1 MAIDSILT
9 INARLDKISSE
20 PWVKRA
26 LYASAILFLLAFI
39 LLPPV
44 LGITFKLGLV
54 GQVLQE
60 PELMARA
67 KSAILWSFAIAFAV
81 ALIDLLA
88 GLPLAWFIA
97 RGNSRSVSVV
107 DALVDIPF
115 IIPTVALGFSTLL
128 FWSGSSGISSLF
140 GTQVLSPGIFLVLLL
155 HFAFSF
161 PVIVRVMVGA
171 LLSYD
176 TIYETAAQ
184 TLGAKMFTIART
196 VTLPMLRPALVAAF
210 LLAFARS
217 LSETGATFMVAG
229 AFENGPVF
237 IQNAKDAGL
246 EGPMVLVSLT
256 LIIASISVFA
266 LIRVAGNRL
275 RLPLRRA
282 WPRIEGE
289 LSSRDSVRVRNFM
302 TLVVFGLFVLLP
314 SLFITLP
321 AAEALADGTLMRA
334 LRGEGIWSNFWRSMM
349 LSYGIG
355 VIATLLNIVMGMP
368 VAILI
373 ARKKMGKMGTTLLE
387 AVVNVPIVV
396 PSVALGV
403 SLALFWRTLG
413 FLPEFWIMVL
423 SHTTI
428 TYTYFVKAMAAAV
441 EGIPEEMEE
450 TARTLG
456 SRPLNVF
463 RSIVLP
469 LTKYSVFS
477 GAILTFTRSVDE
489 TGAASAVSRELKTAP
504 VLLVSWVKQAVPAS
518 PSDIALGIALLVLTS
533 FASLLAL
540 RLLIYRRRG

>member
-1 MAIDSILT
+1 LAKGSILT
-9 INARLDKISSE
+9 INAHLDKLSSE

-26 LYASAILFLLAFI
+26 VYASAILFLLAFI

-44 LGITFKLGLV
+44 LGITFKLGLI

-81 ALIDLLA
+81 ASIDLLA

-128 FWSGSSGISSLF
+128 FWSGSSGISGLF

-217 LSETGATFMVAG
+217 LSETGATIMVAG

-266 LIRVAGNRL
+266 LIRIAGNRL

-289 LSSRDSVRVRNFM
+289 LSSRGSVRIRDYM
-302 TLVVFGLFVLLP
+302 TLVIFGFFVLLP

-334 LRGEGIWSNFWRSMM
+334 LKGEGIWSNFWRSMM

-355 VIATLLNIVMGMP
+355 VIATLVNIIMGMP

-373 ARKKMGKMGTTLLE
+373 ARKKMGKTGTTLLE

-540 RLLIYRRRG
+540 RLLIYRRRR

>member
-1 MAIDSILT
+1 MAKGSIMA
-9 INARLDKISSE
+9 INARLDKLSSE

-26 LYASAILFLLAFI
+26 VYASAILFLLAFI

-81 ALIDLLA
+81 ASIDLLA

-97 RGNSRSVSVV
+97 RGNSSSVNVV

-128 FWSGSSGISSLF
+128 FWSGSSCISGLF

-171 LLSYD
+171 LLSYE

-217 LSETGATFMVAG
+217 LSETGATIMVAG
-229 AFENGPVF
+229 TFENGPVF

-256 LIIASISVFA
+256 LIITSISVFA

-289 LSSRDSVRVRNFM
+289 LSSRGSVRVRDYM
-302 TLVVFGLFVLLP
+302 TLVIFGLFVLLP

-321 AAEALADGTLMRA
+321 AAEALTDGTLMRA

-355 VIATLLNIVMGMP
+355 VIATLVNIIMGMP

-428 TYTYFVKAMAAAV
+428 TYTYFVKAIAAAV

-540 RLLIYRRRG
+540 RLLIYRRRR

>member
-1 MAIDSILT
+1 MT
-9 INARLDKISSE
+9 INARLDKLSSE

-26 LYASAILFLLAFI
+26 VYASAILFLLAFI

-44 LGITFKLGLV
+44 LGITFKLGLI

-81 ALIDLLA
+81 ASIDLLA

-107 DALVDIPF
+107 DTLVDIPF

-128 FWSGSSGISSLF
+128 FWSGSSGISGLF

-196 VTLPMLRPALVAAF
+196 VTLPILRPALVAAF

-217 LSETGATFMVAG
+217 LSETGATIMVAG

-266 LIRVAGNRL
+266 LIRIAGNRL

-289 LSSRDSVRVRNFM
+289 LSSRGSVRIRDYM
-302 TLVVFGLFVLLP
+302 TLVIFGLFVLLP

-321 AAEALADGTLMRA
+321 AVEALADGTLMRA
-334 LRGEGIWSNFWRSMM
+334 LKGEGIWSNFWRSMM

-355 VIATLLNIVMGMP
+355 VIATLVNIIMGMP

-373 ARKKMGKMGTTLLE
+373 ARKKMGKTGTTLLE

-504 VLLVSWVKQAVPAS
+504 VLLVSWVKQVVPAS

-540 RLLIYRRRG
+540 RLLIYRRRR

>member
-1 MAIDSILT
+1 LAKGSILT

-20 PWVKRA
+20 PWVKRVV
-26 LYASAILFLLAFI
+26 YASAILFLLAFI
-39 LLPPV
+39 LIPPV

-60 PELMARA
+60 PGLMARA

-81 ALIDLLA
+81 ASIDLLA

-128 FWSGSSGISSLF
+128 FWSGSSGISGLF

-171 LLSYD
+171 FLSYD

-217 LSETGATFMVAG
+217 LSETGATIMVAG

-289 LSSRDSVRVRNFM
+289 LSSPSSVRVRNYM
-302 TLVVFGLFVLLP
+302 TLVIFGLFVLLP

-321 AAEALADGTLMRA
+321 AAEALTDGTLMRA
-334 LRGEGIWSNFWRSMM
+334 FRGEGIWSSFWRSMM

-355 VIATLLNIVMGMP
+355 VVATLLNIIMGMP

-373 ARKKMGKMGTTLLE
+373 ARKKMGKTGTTILE

-413 FLPEFWIMVL
+413 FLPEFWILVL

-540 RLLIYRRRG
+540 RLLIYRRRR

>member
-1 MAIDSILT
+1 LT
-9 INARLDKISSE
+9 INARLDKLSSE

-26 LYASAILFLLAFI
+26 VYASAILFLLAFI

-44 LGITFKLGLV
+44 LGITFKLGLI

-81 ALIDLLA
+81 ASIDLLA

-128 FWSGSSGISSLF
+128 FWSGSSGISGLF

-217 LSETGATFMVAG
+217 LSETGATIMVAG
-229 AFENGPVF
+229 TFENGPVF

-266 LIRVAGNRL
+266 LIRIAGNRL

-289 LSSRDSVRVRNFM
+289 LSSRGSVRVRDYM
-302 TLVVFGLFVLLP
+302 TLVIFGLFVLLP

-334 LRGEGIWSNFWRSMM
+334 LKGEGIWSNFWRSMM

-355 VIATLLNIVMGMP
+355 VIATLVNIIMGMP

-373 ARKKMGKMGTTLLE
+373 ARKKMGKTGTTLLE

-540 RLLIYRRRG
+540 RLLIYRRRR

>member
-1 MAIDSILT
+1 M
-9 INARLDKISSE
+9 R
-20 PWVKRA
+20 
-26 LYASAILFLLAFI
+26 
-39 LLPPV
+39 
-44 LGITFKLGLV
+44 LGLV
-54 GQVLQE
+54 GQVLQNRG
-60 PELMARA
+60 LMARA
-67 KSAILWSFAIAFAV
+67 KSAIIWSFTIAFVV
-81 ALIDLLA
+81 ASLDLLS

-97 RGNSRSVSVV
+97 RGGSKYVNLK

-115 IIPTVALGFSTLL
+115 IIPTVALGFSILL
-128 FWSGSSGISSLF
+128 VWSGPSGLSGLF
-140 GTQVLSPGIFLVLLL
+140 GTQIFTPGLSLVLLL

-161 PVIVRVMVGA
+161 PVIVRVMVGG

-176 TIYETAAQ
+176 TIYETAAR

-217 LSETGATFMVAG
+217 LSETGATIMVAG

-237 IQNAKDAGL
+237 IQNTKDAGL

-256 LIIASISVFA
+256 LIVASITVFA
-266 LIRVAGNRL
+266 LIRVVGNRL

-282 WPRIEGE
+282 WPRIEGD
-289 LSSRDSVRVRNFM
+289 LSSRGSVKVRDSM
-302 TLVVFGLFVLLP
+302 TILIFGLLVLLP

-321 AAEALADGTLMRA
+321 AAGALVDGTLMRA
-334 LRGEGIWSNFWRSMM
+334 LRGDGIWSDYWRSML

-355 VIATLLNIVMGMP
+355 IIATLLNIAMGMP

-373 ARKKMGKMGTTLLE
+373 ARRRMGQAGSTLLE
-387 AVVNVPIVV
+387 AMVNVPIVV

-403 SLALFWRTLG
+403 SLSLFWRSFG
-413 FLPEFWIMVL
+413 FLPEFWVMVL

-463 RSIVLP
+463 RRIVVP
-469 LTKYSVFS
+469 LTKYSIFS

-504 VLLVSWVKQAVPAS
+504 VLLVSWVRQAVPAS
-518 PSDIALGIALLVLTS
+518 PSDIALGVAFLVLTS

-540 RLLIYRRRG
+540 RLFIYRRRR

>member
-1 MAIDSILT
+1 LAKGPVHAL
-9 INARLDKISSE
+9 NAHLDKISSK
-20 PWVKRA
+20 PWAKRA
-26 LYASAILFLLAFI
+26 VYASAILFLLAFI

-44 LGITFKLGLV
+44 LGITLRLGLV
-54 GQVLQE
+54 GQVLQNQG
-60 PELMARA
+60 LMARA
-67 KSAILWSFAIAFAV
+67 KSAIIWSFTIAFVV
-81 ALIDLLA
+81 ASLDLLA

-97 RGNSRSVSVV
+97 RGGSKYVNLM

-128 FWSGSSGISSLF
+128 FWSGPSGLSGLF
-140 GTQVLSPGIFLVLLL
+140 GTQIFTPGLSLVLLL

-161 PVIVRVMVGA
+161 PVIVRVMVGG

-176 TIYETAAQ
+176 TIYETAAR

-217 LSETGATFMVAG
+217 LSETGATIMVAG

-256 LIIASISVFA
+256 LIVASITVFA
-266 LIRVAGNRL
+266 LIRVVGNRL

-282 WPRIEGE
+282 WPRIEGD
-289 LSSRDSVRVRNFM
+289 LSSRGSVRFRDSM
-302 TLVVFGLFVLLP
+302 TILIFGLLVLLP

-321 AAEALADGTLMRA
+321 AAGALVDGTLTRA
-334 LRGEGIWSNFWRSMM
+334 LRGEGIWSDYWRSML

-355 VIATLLNIVMGMP
+355 IIATLLNIAMGMP

-373 ARKKMGKMGTTLLE
+373 ARRRIGQAGSTLLE
-387 AVVNVPIVV
+387 AMVNVPIVV

-403 SLALFWRTLG
+403 SLALFWRSFG
-413 FLPEFWIMVL
+413 FLPEFWVMVL

-441 EGIPEEMEE
+441 EGIPEEIEE

-463 RSIVLP
+463 RRIVVP
-469 LTKYSVFS
+469 LTKYSIFS

-504 VLLVSWVKQAVPAS
+504 VLLVSWVRQAVPAG
-518 PSDIALGIALLVLTS
+518 PSDIALGIAFLVLTS

-540 RLLIYRRRG
+540 RLVVYRRGR